1 MDQAPAR
8 TSDELQARYPGDL
21 ARRVAHRRKELGKSI
36 EEIATKAGIDPGYL
50 KYFEEN
56 ASARLSGGAVILL
69 ALALETTPEELYG
82 GHVEEVPRGRGP
94 AGPSPELR
102 TLTAEQC
109 WAHLEAGGVGRIVFL
124 SDRGPVAHP
133 VNFAS
138 IGGDVVV
145 STTAAAA
152 RALEDQPRVSFQIDR
167 VDEPMREG
175 WSVLA
180 TGSARWVDDP
190 DELVELAALGL
201 EPWAGGARHTMI
213 RIAPDEVTGRVI
225 IQRGRPD

>member
-1 MDQAPAR
+1 MA
-8 TSDELQARYPGDL
+8 TSTSEELQALHPGDL
-21 ARRVAHRRKELGKSI
+21 ARRAAHRRKELGKSI
-36 EEIATKAGIDPGYL
+36 EEVASKAGIDPGYL

-82 GHVEEVPRGRGP
+82 GHVGRPPGRGG
-94 AGPSPELR
+94 AGPNPELR
-102 TLTAEQC
+102 ELTAEQC
-109 WAHLEAGGVGRIVFL
+109 RAHLEAGGVGRIVFV
-124 SDRGPVAHP
+124 SERGPVAHP

-138 IGGDVVV
+138 SGGDVVV
-145 STTAAAA
+145 STSVEGAG
-152 RALEDQPRVSFQIDR
+152 ALEDQERVSFQIDR

-201 EPWAGGARHTMI
+201 EPWAGGARHTLI
-213 RIAPDEVTGRVI
+213 RITPDEVTGRVI
-225 IQRGRPD
+225 IQHGTPG